1 MTPLAASLLAAVI
14 AQADPAAPSPAAPR
28 DPAPGAP
35 VATVNG
41 EEIGLAGF
49 EDWMVRAHGWRHL
62 DDYIDLVL
70 LRQEA
75 KRAGLPLPSE
85 KEIDEAFELD
95 WNDKVSLRGDEA
107 ALLAELARAG
117 IDKRT
122 YRDRQLGTL
131 EQDTLGRR
139 ILKAREPS
147 EETLHELFLKEFGK
161 EGVRIHL
168 RVAFFDKLKA
178 LKPGATASKEE
189 SLKMASS
196 AKERADAFL
205 AEVTRDRGR
214 FGALVPAS
222 DRCLAERT
230 DGSPVDTRATGGDVP
245 RLHAEWFGGHVG
257 KAVASKR
264 SGDLVG
270 PVDTPAGYYVVDV
283 VELGPVTFDQVEGEL
298 REFWKNRIPSA
309 GELFWLK
316 DELRKKAKIEKLG
329 LHPPAR

>member
-1 MTPLAASLLAAVI
+1 MTLLAASLLAVVV
-14 AQADPAAPSPAAPR
+14 AQEGPAAPSPAAPR
-28 DPAPGAP
+28 DPAPGGP

-62 DDYIDLVL
+62 DDYIDLIL

-75 KRAGLPLPSE
+75 KRAGLPLPTE
-85 KEIDEAFELD
+85 KEIDAAFELD
-95 WNDKVSLRGDEA
+95 WNDKISLRGDEA
-107 ALLAELARAG
+107 ALLAELGRAG

-139 ILKAREPS
+139 ILKARDPGDES
-147 EETLHELFLKEFGK
+147 LHELFTKEFGK
-161 EGVRIHL
+161 EGVRIHV

-189 SLKMASS
+189 TISMANS

-205 AEVTRDRGR
+205 AEVTRDRSR
-214 FGALVPAS
+214 FAVLAAAS
-222 DRCLAERT
+222 DRCLIERS
-230 DGSPVDTRATGGDVP
+230 DGSPVDTRAAGGDVP
-245 RLHAEWFGGHVG
+245 RLHSEWFGGHVG
-257 KAVASKR
+257 KAVAAKK

-270 PVDTPAGYYVVDV
+270 PIDTPAGYYVVDV
-283 VELGPVTFDQVEGEL
+283 VELGPVTYPEVEAEL
-298 REFWKNRIPSA
+298 RDFWKNRIPSA